1 MRVPELLRH
10 RAVREWGPGSRSS
23 VHVFISPENYRFARQ
38 LVMGRLLGEPRCD
51 PTGLPA
57 EGAGCTW
64 FLVGRGTAPSSSG
77 IGD

>member
-38 LVMGRLLGEPRCD
+38 LVMGRLLGNPVVIRRGCLPRVRVVR
-51 PTGLPA
+51 GSLWVGARRPA
-57 EGAGCTW
+57 ALG
-64 FLVGRGTAPSSSG
+64 
-77 IGD
+77 